1 MKTSV
6 IESPLNIVIRDADIP
21 DIGEEE
27 VLVKLDGTGV
37 CASNLPVWEGREW
50 FHYPFEP
57 GAPGHEGYGTV
68 AALGSRADNLSVGD
82 RVSFLSY
89 HAYAEFDKAKA
100 SNVVRMPESLGT
112 APFPGEPAACA
123 VNVWKRSDIR
133 KGQRVLIIGAGYLGC
148 LLIQLAKLEGAE
160 VAVVSRRK
168 TSLEFAKL
176 AGADHVIVHDDFNST
191 VSAVR
196 KIFPEKIER
205 VIEATGVQS
214 SVDLATEVID
224 IRGRLIIAGYHQDGL
239 RNVNMQVW
247 NWKGID
253 VVNAHER
260 DPEIYISGLREAIS
274 LAEKNILQPGKFIT
288 HFIGLPEINE
298 AFRMLKGRPENFL
311 KAVITF

>member
-50 FHYPFEP
+50 FKYPFEP

-68 AALGSRADNLSVGD
+68 AAIGAKAGKLNVGD
-82 RVSFLSY
+82 KVSFLSY
-89 HAYAEFDKAKA
+89 HAYAEFDKAHF
-100 SNVVRMPESLGT
+100 SNVVRIPESLFSS
-112 APFPGEPAACA
+112 PFPGEPAACA
-123 VNVWKRSDIR
+123 VNVFKRSDIQR
-133 KGQRVLIIGAGYLGC
+133 GQKVLIIGAGYLGC
-148 LLIQLAKLEGAE
+148 LIIQLATHQGAE

-176 AGADHVIVHDDFNST
+176 AGADHIIVQDDFNST

-214 SVDLATEVID
+214 SIDLATEVID
-224 IRGRLIIAGYHQDGL
+224 IRGKLIIAGYHQDGL

-260 DPEIYISGLREAIS
+260 DPRVYISGLREAIF
-274 LAEKNILQPGKFIT
+274 LAEKKILQPDKFIT
-288 HFIGLPEINE
+288 HYIGLPDINQ